1 MSGSKWWKMVLSGAR
16 GKYGEII
23 SKNFKSNYF
32 NKNDGENKSNQNQI
46 KLNGERKINENK
58 IKRNKFGFPF
68 YK

>member
-16 GKYGEII
+16 GKYCEII
-23 SKNFKSNYF
+23 SKNFNS
-32 NKNDGENKSNQNQI
+32 NKNKTHNKQNNSNQKQ
-46 KLNGERKINENK
+46 LNLTEIDENK